1 MILKKGAYFAT
12 SSRNNSITL
21 THHILRSLTTPSTM
35 APNSAIVASGVGAFF
50 QLLRISA
57 FLISSA
63 SEQNKQAEDKIE
75 NVKQATATSP
85 DDNAAT
91 GDVVG
96 DTRRSSLMSGRRLS
110 LMNVNGRLSMV
121 NMGQSWRG
129 GGRGNRATIGGTT
142 TSSDVE
148 GGQVEED
155 EPKTGLE
162 AAIPFVSLFLHV
174 ALFGYFLSATIL
186 TSISSSTTRPE
197 YYNAV
202 YDSIPLGCATT
213 AVFLGI
219 ILNLR
224 DFQRKRFSS
233 LQRMLYSMSS
243 LILTVGCIVLVAI
256 PPADGTLIVQVDNNS
271 PTKVDIATLACLVIY
286 SLLTIVE
293 GRVCKRPKEVIT
305 KDSKKLKLNK
315 RALMKILKPYF
326 WPEKT
331 ATSATLNRFR
341 AITTWLCVIASK
353 ACSLTAPILL
363 GKASTA
369 LTRFD
374 YETAIRFSI
383 FYAVT
388 QLAAS
393 SFKEAQSLVYLRVG
407 QAAFV
412 QLSELAFNHL
422 HSLSLDWHLRKKL
435 GEVRM
440 VA

>member
-1 MILKKGAYFAT
+1 
-12 SSRNNSITL
+12 
-21 THHILRSLTTPSTM
+21 
-35 APNSAIVASGVGAFF
+35 
-50 QLLRISA
+50 
-57 FLISSA
+57 
-63 SEQNKQAEDKIE
+63 
-75 NVKQATATSP
+75 
-85 DDNAAT
+85 
-91 GDVVG
+91 
-96 DTRRSSLMSGRRLS
+96 
-110 LMNVNGRLSMV
+110 
-121 NMGQSWRG
+121 
-129 GGRGNRATIGGTT
+129 
-142 TSSDVE
+142 
-148 GGQVEED
+148 
-155 EPKTGLE
+155 
-162 AAIPFVSLFLHV
+162 
-174 ALFGYFLSATIL
+174 
-186 TSISSSTTRPE
+186 
-197 YYNAV
+197 
-202 YDSIPLGCATT
+202 
-213 AVFLGI
+213 
-219 ILNLR
+219 
-224 DFQRKRFSS
+224 
-233 LQRMLYSMSS
+233 MSS
-243 LILTVGCIVLVAI
+243 LILTVGCIVLVAL

-293 GRVCKRPKEVIT
+293 GRVCKRPKDVIT

-440 VA
+440 DA